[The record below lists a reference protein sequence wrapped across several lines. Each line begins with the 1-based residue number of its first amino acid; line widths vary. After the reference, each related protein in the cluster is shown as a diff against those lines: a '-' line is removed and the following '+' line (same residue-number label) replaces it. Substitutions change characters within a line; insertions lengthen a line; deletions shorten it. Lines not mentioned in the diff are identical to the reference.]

1 MAIRKNLKQEHII
14 QTLNKERAKIHIPVI
29 RIACR
34 ARAYLGFLIKNII
47 KKKNSIRLITSADNA
62 CATVYAPFVRDDNKN
77 SNNEG
82 RTRSSRCLKHAPLD
96 R

>member
-47 KKKNSIRLITSADNA
+47 KKK
-62 CATVYAPFVRDDNKN
+62 TV
-77 SNNEG
+77 
-82 RTRSSRCLKHAPLD
+82 
-96 R
+96 